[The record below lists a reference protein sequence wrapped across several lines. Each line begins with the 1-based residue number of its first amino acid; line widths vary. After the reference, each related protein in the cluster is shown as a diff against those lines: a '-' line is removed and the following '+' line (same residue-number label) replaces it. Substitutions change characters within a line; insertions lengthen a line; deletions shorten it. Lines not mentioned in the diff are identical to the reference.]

1 MTLYLA
7 RHGETAENAAGLVQ
21 GRGLD
26 PDLNDAG
33 RAQAE
38 ALARRLAGVPLAA
51 VYTST
56 QKRAQQTAA
65 PTLALH
71 PGAPLVVRAGLDEM
85 NWGVHEGRAY
95 THGHGDEA
103 TATDYDALNRRW
115 AAGETGLRVD
125 GGESPDEVWAR
136 VRPVL
141 EEIGAAFPEGDVLV
155 VSHRRLLRIL
165 LAGALPDAGLAHMAD
180 FPHANAALSV
190 LDVPGGRLGPA
201 VRLETFAD
209 TSYLGTG
216 D

>member
-1 MTLYLA
+1 MILYLA

-26 PDLNDAG
+26 PDLNDVG

-38 ALARRLAGVPLAA
+38 ALARHLADVPLAA

-56 QKRAQQTAA
+56 QTRAQQTAE
-65 PTLALH
+65 PTLAAH
-71 PGAPLVVRAGLDEM
+71 PAAPLVVRAGLDEM

-103 TATDYDALNRRW
+103 TASSYDVLNRRW
-115 AAGETGLRVD
+115 AAGETGVRVPE
-125 GGESPDEVWAR
+125 GESPDEVWAR

-141 EEIGAAFPEGDVLV
+141 EEIGAAYPDGNVLV

-165 LAGALPDAGLAHMAD
+165 LAGALPGADLARMAD
-180 FPHANAALSV
+180 FPHENASLSTLV
-190 LDVPGGRLGPA
+190 IPRGRLGSD

-209 TSYLGTG
+209 ASYLGVG